1 MTTPPLLDLFL
12 ELRRR
17 NLPLGVPEYLAS
29 LEALAAGFGAGSRA
43 ELRWMCQALWS
54 KSPEENEQVAEAL
67 DIVLP
72 REITKADLE
81 KLAEQA
87 QAALGDERNDLSE
100 IADADSDA
108 PVERESDAAEAE
120 TSGAG
125 RVELAPVA
133 SAAAD
138 APLLSRAEE
147 EARRRSGA
155 RFDLLG
161 DLPVPRR
168 YFKRAW
174 RYVRRMQRVGPA
186 VELDVEGTV
195 ARRCREGVLVAPV
208 LAPRRRNLASVLI
221 FVDEGGSMTPS
232 RQTTAALVGA
242 ARHSDFAHR
251 PVQRLNN
258 TLTFVYAVIL
268 GTPDDAVR
276 VAALVNR
283 AHAPVERAEDATL
296 QLWVVAT
303 LYETAV
309 AVHDRVFGSVSDALA
324 DELYHSYA
332 SLGTSLQLAANR
344 WPPTRSDFATYWA
357 GRVSGLTVSDGARQ
371 IAHDLFAPVSAPA
384 WLRAFPRSGWSPP
397 RRTPETA
404 AGP

>member
-1 MTTPPLLDLFL
+1 MVSAAVARYASDGVLLAGGARAILLQVAD
-12 ELRRR
+12 
-17 NLPLGVPEYLAS
+17 PAV
-29 LEALAAGFGAGSRA
+29 AAG
-43 ELRWMCQALWS
+43 
-54 KSPEENEQVAEAL
+54 V
-67 DIVLP
+67 
-72 REITKADLE
+72 
-81 KLAEQA
+81 
-87 QAALGDERNDLSE
+87 
-100 IADADSDA
+100 
-108 PVERESDAAEAE
+108 
-120 TSGAG
+120 
-125 RVELAPVA
+125 
-133 SAAAD
+133 
-138 APLLSRAEE
+138 
-147 EARRRSGA
+147 
-155 RFDLLG
+155 
-161 DLPVPRR
+161 
-168 YFKRAW
+168 
-174 RYVRRMQRVGPA
+174 
-186 VELDVEGTV
+186 
-195 ARRCREGVLVAPV
+195 
-208 LAPRRRNLASVLI
+208 
-221 FVDEGGSMTPS
+221 
-232 RQTTAALVGA
+232 

-357 GRVSGLTVSDGARQ
+357 GRVSGLTVSDDARQ

-384 WLRAFPRSGWSPP
+384 WLRAGLPLARLLTIDLLPPSVRAAYRFEWTPREARRARRAWSLL
-397 RRTPETA
+397 RVLAAVTPHRLRSWPSRHYLTRLRATA
-404 AGP
+404 SRSARS